1 MPWVRIDDHFN
12 EHPKLAG
19 AGPLAWALWLAGLAY
34 CNRNLTD
41 GFIPWSTAG
50 SLVAWEFL
58 DSSGPSKIY
67 VGTDTMVSDDGEVT
81 SAYVIA
87 LLVEAGIWDKAPGG
101 YRVHDYEDYQPT
113 KAQVIAERE
122 AKVAAGR
129 AGGLAAARAAG
140 RAGATAERQQNSSTT
155 PSRTAAEGLAK
166 RQPVPNPNPVPK
178 DGSTRP
184 STSTTGAV
192 RGPVYPLEKAG

>member
-12 EHPKLAG
+12 EHPKLAA

-50 SLVAWEFL
+50 SLVSWDFL
-58 DSSGPSKIY
+58 DKDGANRIY
-67 VGTDTMVSDDGEVT
+67 VGTNEHVDERGDVT
-81 SAYVIA
+81 SDYVIA
-87 LLVEAGIWDKAPGG
+87 LLVDSGIWDTAVGG
-101 YRVHDYEDYQPT
+101 YRVHDYADYQPT

-129 AGGLAAARAAG
+129 AGGRATALARAVP
-140 RAGATAERQQNSSTT
+140 TAKTFAQ
-155 PSRTAAEGLAK
+155 AVDLAK
-166 RQPVPNPNPVPK
+166 SKPVPNPVPVPN
-178 DGSTRP
+178 GSTGRGS
-184 STSTTGAV
+184 STAGAT
-192 RGPVYPLEKAG
+192 RGPVYPLSDDGLIG